1 MEEVSFFETGIF
13 VCKAHFDQYEL
24 HCANPLNTS
33 IAWLGL
39 FYSIMSLSAR
49 FYECEVIAARENY
62 RGKALG
68 LADDFHHHAAQCLD
82 KIDMSHPIAGTV
94 EFVSIF
100 LHTLYFRRQENST
113 QMWLL
118 FGDCVRLAMRMGYHR
133 DPASYPHFTPF
144 ECEMR
149 RRVWLMVINADLL
162 FSFQLGLPTIVRHD
176 EYDTMAPRNYFE
188 HQLYPGMRNLPA
200 EQPPNA
206 PTFISY
212 WIASDLLLRP
222 FRCILEE
229 MNSLI
234 PMKYDR
240 VLALSLRLTSS
251 RSQIAPHLRHE
262 TADAASDNSTDILKR
277 IQLDQAY
284 HKVMCV
290 LHRKHMAEGLRNPQ
304 YRPSTDACI
313 QSALALLRCQEDLH
327 SKEMTL
333 FRQIRWD
340 IFSLTNHDFL
350 LAATILC
357 LYLAL
362 IDRSGIH
369 ALAMAA
375 AQDGQ
380 PISDRATIEHALAR
394 SRAIWSEVRTTSEEA
409 NKAYNILEMTVSLS
423 PFFRPHPATCW
434 DICCGTLSLLTKPL
448 SYQLSRRDQFL
459 HARNQVPVAPEPHV
473 AVDPAI
479 AQMQPQNG
487 ALADGIEFDPT
498 FDWVS
503 AIEPVNQLIWLK
515 SRFSPVYIK
524 ISRGFTDS

>member
-1 MEEVSFFETGIF
+1 M
-13 VCKAHFDQYEL
+13 
-24 HCANPLNTS
+24 
-33 IAWLGL
+33 AWLGL
-39 FYSIMSLSAR
+39 LYSIMSLSAR
-49 FYECEVIAARENY
+49 FFECSIIAASAGY

-68 LADDFHHHAAQCLD
+68 LAEEYYHHAAQCLD
-82 KIDMSHPIAGTV
+82 KIDMFHPMVGTV
-94 EFVSIF
+94 EFICMF
-100 LHTLYFRRQENST
+100 LHTMYFRRQDDNT

-118 FGDCVRLAMRMGYHR
+118 LGDCVRLAMRMGYHR
-133 DPASYPHFTPF
+133 DPAAYSHFTPF

-149 RRVWLMVINADLL
+149 RRVWEMVVNADLL

-176 EYDTMAPRNYFE
+176 EYDTLPPRNLYE
-188 HQLYPGMRNLPA
+188 HQLYPTMQILPP
-200 EQPPNA
+200 EEPPDA

-229 MNSLI
+229 MNSLT
-234 PMKYDR
+234 PTKYDR
-240 VLALSLRLTSS
+240 VLALSQQLTNS
-251 RSQIAPHLRHE
+251 RSQIAPRLRHE
-262 TADAASDNSTDILKR
+262 TADAASDNSIDILKR
-277 IQLDQAY
+277 IQLDQVY

-290 LHRKHMAEGLRNPQ
+290 LHRKHMADGLRNPE

-380 PISDRATIEHALAR
+380 PISDRATIEHALMR
-394 SRAIWSEVRTTSEEA
+394 SRNIWSEVRATSEEA
-409 NKAYNILEMTVSLS
+409 NRAYNILEMTV
-423 PFFRPHPATCW
+423 
-434 DICCGTLSLLTKPL
+434 
-448 SYQLSRRDQFL
+448 
-459 HARNQVPVAPEPHV
+459 
-473 AVDPAI
+473 
-479 AQMQPQNG
+479 
-487 ALADGIEFDPT
+487 
-498 FDWVS
+498 
-503 AIEPVNQLIWLK
+503 
-515 SRFSPVYIK
+515 
-524 ISRGFTDS
+524 IS